1 MHRLLVFL
9 LTLAF
14 GTAAAAAPAVLCAS
28 DSMGAGARQH
38 HACCQ
43 RQAAIVAPAGACCIA
58 SVPVE
63 RAVLE
68 LSLSTPRLHAIA
80 PAATS
85 HANWL
90 NAAPVAGVR
99 RNEARSAPIPRG
111 IPIYLEQLSLLI

>member
-14 GTAAAAAPAVLCAS
+14 GTAAAAAPTVLCAS
-28 DSMGAGARQH
+28 DGMGAGARQ

-43 RQAAIVAPAGACCIA
+43 RQAALVAPAGACCLA

-63 RAVLE
+63 RAVIE
-68 LSLSTPRLHAIA
+68 LSVSTPRQHEIA
-80 PAATS
+80 SPATS
-85 HANWL
+85 HVSWL
-90 NAAPVAGVR
+90 PAAPVAAIR
-99 RNEARSAPIPRG
+99 RSEARSAPIPRG